1 MGIKVICDGS
11 KLGIKLKDEIESMG
25 NELDLSNQYT
35 IRWGN
40 WLDGYEKGIT
50 LNTPDSIKNSQDK
63 ENVLL
68 MLRRH
73 HISCPSRIKPGKK
86 TDFPILGRKYE
97 HEGGTD
103 IRIIDSIDE
112 YKKSNCDYFVQL
124 LNIEKEYKIH
134 VMDLNVFYAEEK
146 YSESNDVIDDFDI
159 RTRAYGW
166 KLRRISIKELNKIEK
181 DNILL
186 LAQKA
191 VYGLG
196 LDFGVVNIG
205 LSPEGKAY
213 VLDVDAYCYTMDY
226 KCRKAY
232 VRQFGNTIKK
242 YEDLKENI
250 KEITIGA
257 DPECIIKDKISGEM
271 IFASEFLGNE
281 GLIGLDDRSIEAGKR
296 CFPLMELRPK
306 YSTCPIDVVSS
317 IKTILND
324 ASKKI
329 NYSNIGIYA
338 GSMPSLNYWSGGHI
352 HFGIKPN
359 AKLIRALDNYLALPV
374 LMIEKTN
381 TARKR
386 MVKYGTLGN
395 YRLKSHGGFE
405 YCTLSSWLV
414 SPNIA
419 LGVLCLAKV
428 IVQEYL
434 NLQACYLNT
443 YSDVRSYYLVN
454 KNYFKDRIV
463 DIVSAIEKTKTYKIY
478 EEQLEPMLDKIVE
491 NAEWKENRDIKE
503 AWNLQNTD
511 RIYKISERCFIPM
524 KRRKELLIRLEDN
537 IEFMVGGKKISA
549 KVYPKDDQT
558 SDKMGYVS
566 FSEDVC
572 SKIPCNTNDTLE
584 IWKDHNNVLRVGP
597 ILGILSYKEENKIGP
612 FGGQSYYFRRLIK
625 LSKDKGMIV
634 FVFTLSGIDWN
645 EKKIDGYTYDF
656 EKNIWY
662 MATFPL
668 PDVIYD
674 RGDYICKENFGSLA
688 NEYKMGLI
696 ENDIKS
702 INSLECI
709 NLTNDK
715 WETCQLLESNEVT
728 SSYQI
733 ETCEYLDDEEFNK
746 FLTKYNHV
754 FLKPKHGSRS
764 KGIFSIEKLNCEL
777 YEVVFK
783 EESKEIVKYQMDY
796 DSTISLLNN
805 RMEKDGYSKKDY
817 IIQKAIELVKY
828 MDKHFEIRVV
838 MQKNSSGFWHRTC
851 MIARVTGKDEKF
863 IDVQSEKDAR
873 SSYVL
878 RECFGDNYEVIRNKI
893 REASKA
899 VASLF
904 DDRGI
909 IAGEISIDFG
919 LDEEFNLYII
929 ELNSKPDN
937 LLSTIGAFKLRN
949 LAVNRVLE
957 YSKYLVINLN

>member
-1 MGIKVICDGS
+1 MGIKIICDGS
-11 KLGIKLKDEIESMG
+11 KLGLKIKDEIESMG
-25 NELDLSNQYT
+25 DELDLRNQYT

-40 WLDGYEKGIT
+40 WLCGYEKGIT
-50 LNTPDSIKNSQDK
+50 LNNSEAIKNSLDK

-86 TDFPILGRKYE
+86 TDFPVLGRKYE

-103 IRIIDSIDE
+103 IKIIDSIDE
-112 YKKSNCDYFVQL
+112 YKQSNCDYFVQL
-124 LNIEKEYKIH
+124 LNIRKEYKIH
-134 VMDLNVFYAEEK
+134 VMDLNVFYVEEK
-146 YSESNDVIDDFDI
+146 YCESNDPIGDFDI

-166 KLRRISIKELNKIEK
+166 KLRKLSLQNLDKIEK
-181 DNILL
+181 DNILN
-186 LAQKA
+186 LAKKA

-196 LDFGVVNIG
+196 LDFGVASIG
-205 LSPEGKAY
+205 VSHEGKAY
-213 VLDVDAYCYTMDY
+213 VLDVDAYCCTMDY

-232 VRQFGNTIKK
+232 IRQFAKIIRK

-257 DPECIIKDKISGEM
+257 DPECIIKDKISGDM
-271 IFASEFLGNE
+271 IFASEFLKNE
-281 GLIGLDDRSIEAGKR
+281 GSIGLDDRSIEAGKK

-306 YSTCPIDVVSS
+306 YSINPIDVVSS
-317 IKTILND
+317 IKKILND

-359 AKLIRALDNYLALPV
+359 VKLIRALDNYLALPV

-386 MVKYGTLGN
+386 MVKYGALGN

-434 NLQACYLNT
+434 NLQKYYLNT
-443 YSDVRSYYLVN
+443 YSDVRAYYLVN
-454 KNYFKDRIV
+454 KSYFKDRIV
-463 DIVSAIEKTKTYKIY
+463 DIVSTIQETKTYRIY
-478 EEQLEPMLDKIVE
+478 EEQLEPLLDKIVE

-511 RIYKISERCFIPM
+511 RIYKINKRCFIPM
-524 KRRKELLIRLEDN
+524 KRRKELLIQLEDN
-537 IEFMVGGKKISA
+537 IEFKVGGKKISA

-558 SDKMGYVS
+558 SDKVGYVS

-572 SKIPCNTNDTLE
+572 SKIPCSTKDSLE
-584 IWKDHNNVLRVGP
+584 IWKDHNNVIRVGP
-597 ILGILSYKEENKIGP
+597 ILGILAYKEENKMGP

-634 FVFTLSGIDWN
+634 FVFTLSGVDWN
-645 EKKIDGYTYDF
+645 EKKVNGYTYDF
-656 EKNIWY
+656 ENNIWH
-662 MATFPL
+662 MDEFPL

-688 NEYKMGLI
+688 NDYKMGLI

-709 NLTNDK
+709 SLTNDK
-715 WETCQLLESNEVT
+715 WETCQLLESSEVT

-733 ETCEYLDDEEFNK
+733 ETCEYLDDEEFTK
-746 FLTKYNHV
+746 FLTKYKHV

-764 KGIFSIEKLNCEL
+764 KGIFSIEKLNDEL
-777 YEVVFK
+777 YEIVFK
-783 EESKEIVKYQMDY
+783 GESNEIVKYQMDY
-796 DSTISLLNN
+796 NSTISLLNN
-805 RMEKDGYSKKDY
+805 TMDKDGYNKEDY

-828 MDKHFEIRVV
+828 GNKSFEIRVV

-851 MIARVTGKDEKF
+851 MIARVKGNDEKF

-873 SSYVL
+873 SSYIL
-878 RECFGDNYEVIRNKI
+878 KECFGYNCEVIRSKI
-893 REASKA
+893 RAASKA

-919 LDEEFNLYII
+919 LDEDFNLYII

-937 LLSTIGAFKLRN
+937 LLSAIGAFRLRN

-957 YSKYLVINLN
+957 YGKHLVIN